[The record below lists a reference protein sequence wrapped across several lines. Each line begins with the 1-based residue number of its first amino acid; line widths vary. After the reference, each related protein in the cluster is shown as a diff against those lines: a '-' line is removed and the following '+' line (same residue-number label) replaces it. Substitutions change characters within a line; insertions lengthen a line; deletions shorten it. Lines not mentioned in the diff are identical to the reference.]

1 MLTWSRPDTVAGSQY
16 TKVARPS
23 PLSSAASPSFPIA
36 ILAISRAMLA
46 LSIGAADG
54 SRGWLLA

>member
-1 MLTWSRPDTVAGSQY
+1 VAGSQY